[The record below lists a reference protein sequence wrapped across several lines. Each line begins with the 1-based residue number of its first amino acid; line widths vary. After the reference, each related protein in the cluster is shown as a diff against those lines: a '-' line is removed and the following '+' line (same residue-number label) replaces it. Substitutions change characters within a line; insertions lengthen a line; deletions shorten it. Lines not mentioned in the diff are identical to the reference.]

1 MTQDLQRDKPSQK
14 RIFITGG
21 ASGLGRALAEIYGAD
36 GWNVLIG
43 DINAARL
50 VEAAA
55 VLSASGITVHSLS
68 CDVRQE
74 ADLIAARDW
83 LESNWGGVDIVVNNA
98 GVSVAGAIE
107 DTSLDDWNWIL
118 DINLLGVVRGCK
130 VFTPLLKKQGSGWL
144 INIAS
149 MAGLIHPPQMSP
161 YNASKAAVVALSE
174 TLKAELFNDGIGV
187 SVVCPAFFRTNL
199 AETQRTA
206 TAALD
211 SFTRKLVN
219 KAKVGPE
226 EIAALIKAGVEHGDF
241 HILTHP
247 KERNIWRFK
256 RFVPYPVYFKAVKR
270 EVNRVFKRK
279 PAANS

>member
-83 LESNWGGVDIVVNNA
+83 LESMQ
-98 GVSVAGAIE
+98 GA
-107 DTSLDDWNWIL
+107 D
-118 DINLLGVVRGCK
+118 R
-130 VFTPLLKKQGSGWL
+130 Q
-144 INIAS
+144 
-149 MAGLIHPPQMSP
+149 Q
-161 YNASKAAVVALSE
+161 
-174 TLKAELFNDGIGV
+174 
-187 SVVCPAFFRTNL
+187 
-199 AETQRTA
+199 
-206 TAALD
+206 
-211 SFTRKLVN
+211 
-219 KAKVGPE
+219 
-226 EIAALIKAGVEHGDF
+226 
-241 HILTHP
+241 
-247 KERNIWRFK
+247 
-256 RFVPYPVYFKAVKR
+256 
-270 EVNRVFKRK
+270 
-279 PAANS
+279 